1 MVKISKEMIIL
12 FVIFAIV
19 LVGIAILLGGSFY
32 NSRNFVSM
40 GFQIP
45 EFGFLALAMSLAML
59 TGGID
64 LSIIGNMNLSGILA
78 ALILTNQS
86 LLSTAGTTVTVVLAI
101 LVALL
106 FGLICGALNGILI
119 GYIRIPAMLATIG
132 TMLFYTGV
140 GMAIT
145 GGRGVVGFPEIF
157 MLFGNSRFLGLP
169 IPLLIMFII
178 FALVALALEHTV
190 WGRSVYLVGNNYI
203 AALFS
208 GVRTTKTII
217 LTYMIGGLMC
227 GFSALILISR
237 VNSARIGYGDTYLLQ
252 AILVSV
258 MGGINPEGGSG
269 KVLGVLLSIL
279 ILQSLSSSFTLFA
292 ITPYARGL
300 IYGLMLLIIMIV
312 NYVYGEGSKR
322 SLRKAKIKQ

>member
-1 MVKISKEMIIL
+1 MIIL
-12 FVIFAIV
+12 FGIFGVV
-19 LVGIAILLGGSFY
+19 LIGIAILLGGSFFS
-32 NSRNFVSM
+32 SRNIVSM

-45 EFGFLALAMSLAML
+45 EFGFLALAMALAML

-78 ALILTNQS
+78 ALILTNQGIIS
-86 LLSTAGTTVTVVLAI
+86 VVGPAMTVTMAI
-101 LVALL
+101 GVALV
-106 FGLICGALNGILI
+106 FGMLCGALNGILI
-119 GYIRIPAMLATIG
+119 GYVRIPAMLATIG
-132 TMLFYTGV
+132 TMMFFTGI

-145 GGRGVVGFPEIF
+145 GGRGVVGFPDIF
-157 MLFGNSRFLGLP
+157 MLFGNARFIGVP
-169 IPLLIMFII
+169 VPLLIMFVV
-178 FALVALALEHTV
+178 FALVAFALELTV
-190 WGRSVYLVGNNYI
+190 WGQSVYLVGNNYI

-208 GVRTTKTII
+208 GVRTTKTIV
-217 LTYMIGGLMC
+217 LTYMIGGLLC
-227 GFSALILISR
+227 GFGALILISR

-269 KVLGVLLSIL
+269 KVLGVLVSIL

-300 IYGLMLLIIMIV
+300 IYGLMLLTIMIV
-312 NYVYGEGSKR
+312 NYVYGEGSRRALWKP
-322 SLRKAKIKQ
+322 KTGQ